1 MRAISHFINGQS
13 VTRAGAVTSP
23 VYDPG
28 TGEVQARLGTA
39 TPQSWRRQSRSPRR
53 RNPPGPR

>member
-1 MRAISHFINGQS
+1 MRVIGHFINGQS

-28 TGEVQARLGTA
+28 TGEVQARLEHGGA
-39 TPQSWRRQSRSPRR
+39 PADQSLFRP
-53 RNPPGPR
+53 NME